1 MDWCSDRQSSVSYLI
16 FPIEHHPDALSVES
30 LAHTHPSV
38 VNITHKLGV
47 EWGGGG
53 ARSYS
58 WRNQCRSQIEYK
70 SNELLPHFM
79 RCYDGSIV
87 VGARFEGACFCSR
100 WRSSR
105 ASFMYYHSLP

>member
-47 EWGGGG
+47 EWGGGERG
-53 ARSYS
+53 VIRGEISA
-58 WRNQCRSQIEYK
+58 EAK
-70 SNELLPHFM
+70 
-79 RCYDGSIV
+79 
-87 VGARFEGACFCSR
+87 
-100 WRSSR
+100 
-105 ASFMYYHSLP
+105 